1 VTLAGAPEVEPP
13 SGRFAPVT
21 AELVA
26 ALRSV
31 VGETNVLTERA
42 DLEPLGR
49 DETEDLHA
57 WPEVAVFPG
66 STDEVARIVELASHA
81 RVPIV
86 ARAGGTGLSGGAIPV
101 AGGIV
106 LGMRRLDR
114 ILEIDEENLTATV
127 EPGVITERLQDAVE
141 AKGLFYPPDPASKGS
156 CTLGGNVAENAGG
169 PRCVKYGVTK
179 DYVLGLEAVLAS
191 GEVIRTG
198 GKLRKDVT
206 GYDLTR
212 LLVGS
217 EGTLAIV
224 TRITLELVPLPR
236 DRRTLMAPFR
246 SLDAAAGAVA
256 RVFGAGVVPCACE
269 LLSRAA
275 LEAAE
280 RKLGPNFPT
289 EVSSAEACL
298 LLEVDGPDAESV
310 ERDFL
315 KLGEACLAAGALD
328 CLVAQSPER
337 SRELWRVRRSVGEA
351 VKRLSR
357 YRELDVAVPRTKI
370 PDALR
375 ACDDVLLPLGLT
387 HVSYGHAGDGN
398 LHVNVLQLGMP
409 DAEWRAKL
417 PGACRDVIQRVVALG
432 GTISGEH
439 GIGLVQRELVPLQ
452 LGPAELRLSRA
463 IKRAFDPL
471 GILNPGKL
479 WPDELPGQ

>member
-1 VTLAGAPEVEPP
+1 MNAAGTTDASIARPA
-13 SGRFAPVT
+13 GLAPVGP
-21 AELVA
+21 ALVA
-26 ALRSV
+26 ALRAAIGAEHV
-31 VGETNVLTERA
+31 KTERP

-66 STDEVARIVELASHA
+66 STEDVSAILRLASEA
-81 RVPIV
+81 RVPVV

-106 LGMRRLDR
+106 LSMKRLDR
-114 ILEIDEENLTATV
+114 IVEIDEQNLTATV
-127 EPGVITERLQDAVE
+127 EPGVVTERLQDAVE

-169 PRCVKYGVTK
+169 PRCVKYGLTK

-217 EGTLAIV
+217 EGTLAI
-224 TRITLELVPLPR
+224 TTKITVELIPFPT
-236 DRRTLMAPFR
+236 DRRTLMAPFA

-256 RVFGAGVVPCACE
+256 KVFHAGITPCACE
-269 LLSRAA
+269 ILSRAA
-275 LEAAE
+275 LAAAE
-280 RKLGPNFPT
+280 ERLGPNFPP

-298 LLEVDGPDAESV
+298 LLEVDGFDADSV
-310 ERDFL
+310 ERDFM
-315 KLGEACLAAGALD
+315 KLGEACLAAGAAD
-328 CLVAQSPER
+328 VLVAQSPER
-337 SRELWRVRRSVGEA
+337 ARELWRVRRSVGEA

-357 YRELDVAVPRTKI
+357 YRELDVAVPRSLI
-370 PDALR
+370 PQALR
-375 ACDDVLLPLGLT
+375 ACDEVLGPLGLD

-398 LHVNVLQLGMP
+398 LHVNVLQRKMP
-409 DAEWRAKL
+409 DDEWRAKL
-417 PGACRDVIQRVVALG
+417 PGACREIIRKVVALG

-439 GIGLVQRELVPLQ
+439 GIGLVQRDLVPLQ
-452 LGPAELRLSRA
+452 LGPAELALSRA
-463 IKRAFDPL
+463 IKKAFDPL
-471 GILNPGKL
+471 GLLNPGKL
-479 WPDELPGQ
+479 FPEG